1 MAGDVC
7 IVMTTVADAAQ
18 AKALAR
24 AVIEVRLAACAQT
37 LPISSCYRWD
47 GKIVEDG
54 EQMILFKTLADQY
67 SALEGFLL
75 ERHPYEVPE
84 ILALPVAAGLPAY
97 LGWMKQWCDF
107 QPD

>member
-1 MAGDVC
+1 
-7 IVMTTVADAAQ
+7 VMSAEQ
-18 AKALAR
+18 ARELAR
-24 AVIEVRLAACAQT
+24 AIIEARLAACAQT

-84 ILALPVAAGLPAY
+84 IVRLPVDGVSEKYRDWLSSEV
-97 LGWMKQWCDF
+97 G
-107 QPD
+107 